1 MCMSHSSSQN
11 VFFSSLSPLR
21 LWSFSFFHMFL
32 NFTGKKCYLIVF
44 FLVCTSWKKQVV
56 LMKKTGQ
63 PSRFAVS
70 CLWCSSSPHQPP
82 QLTHSLTLSKSS
94 QFPAFGGFCQNIM
107 LPHFDPKYQQPFS
120 FWEEGMI
127 SHQVNIQT
135 DDRRQKEYFHFI
147 LFGFVKFRLSD

>member
-1 MCMSHSSSQN
+1 MCFFPHCHHSGYGHSVS
-11 VFFSSLSPLR
+11 FTCFSTLQAKSATSL
-21 LWSFSFFHMFL
+21 F
-32 NFTGKKCYLIVF
+32 F

-147 LFGFVKFRLSD
+147 LFGFVKIRLSDWGGGGKSL